1 MIHLVKIVSG
11 GQTGVDRGALDFA
24 LDYGYP
30 SGGYCPKNRKSE
42 NGKIPEKYPL
52 IELES
57 KEYID
62 RTKKNV
68 ITTDGTL
75 IIKDNHSLGKGTMN
89 TIGYCKKYKRPC
101 FIANTI
107 MQHENRSSFL
117 LWLKTNKIQVLNV
130 AGNRESKSPG
140 IANKTYTLLN
150 YFFQPDCT

>member
-1 MIHLVKIVSG
+1 MIHLLKIVSG
-11 GQTGVDRGALDFA
+11 GQTGVDLGALDFA
-24 LDYGYP
+24 LDHGYP

-57 KEYID
+57 KEYIE

-68 ITTDGTL
+68 SISDGTL
-75 IIKDNHSLGKGTMN
+75 IIKDNHPLGKGTMN
-89 TIGYCKKYKRPC
+89 TLELCKKYKRPW
-101 FIANTI
+101 FIVDTA
-107 MQHENRSSFL
+107 MQPEKRNSFI

-130 AGNRESKSPG
+130 AGNRESQSPD

-150 YFFQPDCT
+150 FFFQPD